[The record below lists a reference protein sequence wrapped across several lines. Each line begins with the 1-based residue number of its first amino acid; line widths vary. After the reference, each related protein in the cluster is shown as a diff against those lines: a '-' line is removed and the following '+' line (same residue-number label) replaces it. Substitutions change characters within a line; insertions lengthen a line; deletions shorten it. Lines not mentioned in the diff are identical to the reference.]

1 MTKYDIMIEFTGLMI
16 LNHIAIVVVTPWLNG
31 VLWGIPAELLKIV
44 LALVEM
50 GLIAGLSVYSKRPPS
65 NAVPSSMYG

>member
-1 MTKYDIMIEFTGLMI
+1 MTNYNIIWLFTGLVL
-16 LNHIAIVVVTPWLNG
+16 LNHVAVLVAVPWFGG
-31 VLWGIPAELLKIV
+31 VLWGIPAELLKIL